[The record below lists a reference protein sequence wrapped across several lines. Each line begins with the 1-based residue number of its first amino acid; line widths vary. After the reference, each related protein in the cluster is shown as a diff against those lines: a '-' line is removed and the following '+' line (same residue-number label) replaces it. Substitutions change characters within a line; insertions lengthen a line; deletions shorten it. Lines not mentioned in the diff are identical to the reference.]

1 LESKFEK
8 VIMKRFL
15 RLPLGLILLVAAAAC
30 TQPTATPTPTPEDV
44 VTVGFTTSETGV
56 YANESLRQANGIK
69 LWVQQVN
76 DAGGIRLANGQF
88 IKVAM
93 KTYDDASDPLQADA
107 MYKKLIAN
115 DDVDFLFGPYSSELT
130 NPAAAIANQNG
141 RILISA
147 GAASDIGFQR
157 NFKTV
162 YQVYTPA
169 SRYLVPALE
178 IISAVDSDARRL
190 AFLYE
195 SETFATIAA
204 LSISNELQSRNLFTI
219 YTESYRTGTTDFSSF
234 VQKIG
239 AVKPDVILA
248 GGHTDDG
255 KVIAQELARQGVTA
269 KIIVLLDSASQPAF
283 SSLGA
288 SAIGFMGPSQWEP
301 DSFYTTAN
309 ATMDGLAFYGTSG
322 TEFNLAYQQTYGAPA
337 DSYAAG
343 GYAAGLV
350 LQHAIEQAGTLNR
363 DDILAALDDTNILT
377 FFGRLQFDTSTKNHG
392 MQIGHEVVYV
402 QWQLDTAANLVKRVV
417 WPVDLANAPLTYPKP

>member
-1 LESKFEK
+1 
-8 VIMKRFL
+8 MKRFL

-30 TQPTATPTPTPEDV
+30 AQPIATPTPTPEDV

-56 YANESLRQANGIK
+56 YANESLRQANGVR

-88 IKVAM
+88 IKIAM

-107 MYKKLIAN
+107 MYKKLAA
-115 DDVDFLFGPYSSELT
+115 DEDVDFLFGPYSSELT
-130 NPAAAIANQNG
+130 NIAAAIANQNG

-157 NFKTV
+157 NFKSV

-178 IISAVDSDARRL
+178 IISAVDPSANRL

-204 LSISNELQSRNLFTI
+204 LSISNELQSRNLFAI

-255 KVIAQELARQGVTA
+255 KAIAQELARQGVTA
-269 KIIVLLDSASQPAF
+269 RMIVLLDSASQPAF
-283 SSLGA
+283 SSIGA

-309 ATMDGLAFYGTSG
+309 VSMGGPTFYGTSG

-350 LQHAIEQAGTLNR
+350 LQHAIEQAGSLNR
-363 DDILAALDDTNILT
+363 DEILAALDETNILT

>member
-1 LESKFEK
+1 
-8 VIMKRFL
+8 MKRFL
-15 RLPLGLILLVAAAAC
+15 RLPLGLILIVAAAAC
-30 TQPTATPTPTPEDV
+30 TQPNATSTPTPEDV
-44 VTVGFTTSETGV
+44 ITVGFTTSETGV
-56 YANESLRQANGIK
+56 YADESLRQANGIK
-69 LWVQQVN
+69 LWVQHVN

-88 IKVAM
+88 IKVAL
-93 KTYDDASDPLQADA
+93 KTHDDASDPLQADA
-107 MYKKLIAN
+107 MYKKLAAD

-141 RILISA
+141 KILISA

-178 IISAVDSDARRL
+178 IISAVDPGANRL

-195 SETFATIAA
+195 SEAFATIAA
-204 LSISNELQSRNLFTI
+204 LSISNELQSRDLFTI

-239 AVKPDVILA
+239 AVTPDVILA

-255 KVIAQELARQGVTA
+255 KAIAQELARQGVTA

-309 ATMDGLAFYGTSG
+309 VAMGGPAFYGTSG
-322 TEFNLAYQQTYGAPA
+322 TEFNLAYQQTYGEPA

-350 LQHAIEQAGTLNR
+350 LQHAIEQAGTVSR
-363 DDILAALDDTNILT
+363 DKILAALDDTNILT
-377 FFGRLQFDTSTKNHG
+377 FFGRLQFDTGTKNHG
-392 MQIGHEVVYV
+392 LQIGHEVVYV
-402 QWQLDTAANLVKRVV
+402 QWQLDPAGNLVKRVV